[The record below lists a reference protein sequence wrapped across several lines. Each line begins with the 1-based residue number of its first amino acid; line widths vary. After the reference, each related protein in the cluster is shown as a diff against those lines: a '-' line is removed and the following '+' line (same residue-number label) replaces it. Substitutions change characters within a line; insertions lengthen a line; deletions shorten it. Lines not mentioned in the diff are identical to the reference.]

1 MVNIEKLYD
10 KILDILKDYRCQY
23 TDCDEGGCSLVD
35 VLTPPDENDVKHGIE
50 ELELLAEYLTCR
62 LDELENTKENK

>member
-10 KILDILKDYRCQY
+10 RILDILKDYRCQY

-35 VLTPPDENDVKHGIE
+35 VLTPPDENDIKHGTE
-50 ELELLAEYLTCR
+50 ELEMLAEYLTCR
-62 LDELENTKENK
+62 LDDIAKEEIK